1 MCDIIFYQSKYCF
14 KWLINNTWRSERVKA
29 WTSYLK
35 NVFLTSCIVS
45 TFILWGVIHCSL
57 ITFPCHLRCRLSTNH
72 CFEKSLFTCKVKK
85 KNAGCVTT
93 LLPSELLQVQVC
105 FPYGIWHLPS
115 WTVVAI
121 GFRVKSG
128 VDFPGGRCSTCWVMI
143 TPATLDLFLIATG
156 KAARE
161 IKRRRKFS
169 LIGWRS
175 PGKTSIF
182 CVKSYTRKLG
192 TQLGILYLLIGF
204 TYNKFTATAGVVT
217 CACITAN
224 SRDARS
230 DIQ

>member
-1 MCDIIFYQSKYCF
+1 MCS
-14 KWLINNTWRSERVKA
+14 WLLA
-29 WTSYLK
+29 SYLLLYFEESSTVPLLRPHVTFGAGSPLTIVLK
-35 NVFLTSCIVS
+35 KAFLPV
-45 TFILWGVIHCSL
+45 
-57 ITFPCHLRCRLSTNH
+57 
-72 CFEKSLFTCKVKK
+72 KSKK
-85 KNAGCVTT
+85 KMLGVLTT
-93 LLPSELLQVQVC
+93 LLLSELLQVQVC

-128 VDFPGGRCSTCWVMI
+128 VDFPGGRCSTCCVMI

-161 IKRRRKFS
+161 VKRRRKFS
-169 LIGWRS
+169 LIVWRS
-175 PGKTSIF
+175 PGKTTTL

-192 TQLGILYLLIGF
+192 TQLGILYLSSGF
-204 TYNKFTATAGVVT
+204 THNNSTATAGVVT

-224 SRDARS
+224 SRDVRS